1 MSLLLTSIVSAEYD
15 SVGCQGDKDYYAINV
30 VGLLDKT
37 FIDLRIT
44 EIIKGLAGNQRV
56 TSY

>member
-15 SVGCQGDKDYYAINV
+15 SVGCQGDKDYYAINM

-44 EIIKGLAGNQRV
+44 EVIKGLAGKQRV

>member
-1 MSLLLTSIVSAEYD
+1 MLLTSIVSAEYD

>member
-1 MSLLLTSIVSAEYD
+1 MLLTSIVSVEYD

-44 EIIKGLAGNQRV
+44 EVIKGLAGNQRV